1 MRIIHFIM
9 AESTIAKIIDN
20 MDTVFR
26 GDAWHGPS
34 VMEIINSLPISKLL
48 EEHTFSKQSIAQNIF
63 HLTAYKKYVL
73 EKLNDNIHYRL
84 ETEQQNWG
92 TPAEL
97 ADPTTLK
104 ENLIG
109 AHNKLIERLEQL
121 DDSILEKNV
130 PGEYY
135 NFYTLLNGLIQ
146 HDTYHLGMI
155 WVLWQ

>member
-1 MRIIHFIM
+1 M
-9 AESTIAKIIDN
+9 AESTLAKIIDN

-34 VMEIINSLPISKLL
+34 VMEIINSLPVSKLQ
-48 EEHTFSKQSIAQNIF
+48 EQHTISKQSISQNIF

-73 EKLNDNIHYRL
+73 EKLNDNIHFRL
-84 ETEQQNWG
+84 ETDEQNWG
-92 TPAEL
+92 TPEEL
-97 ADPTTLK
+97 LDHVQLK
-104 ENLIG
+104 KNLID
-109 AHNKLIERLEQL
+109 AHTQLINKLEQL

>member
-1 MRIIHFIM
+1 M
-9 AESTIAKIIDN
+9 AESTLTKIIDN

-34 VMEIINSLPISKLL
+34 VMEIINSLPVSKLQ
-48 EEHTFSKQSIAQNIF
+48 EQHTISKQSISQNIF

-84 ETEQQNWG
+84 ETDEQNWG
-92 TPAEL
+92 TPEEL
-97 ADPTTLK
+97 IDHVQLK
-104 ENLIG
+104 KNLMD
-109 AHNKLIERLEQL
+109 AHSQLISKLEQL

>member
-1 MRIIHFIM
+1 MV
-9 AESTIAKIIDN
+9 ESTLARIIDN

-34 VMEIINSLPISKLL
+34 VMEIINSLPVSKLQ
-48 EEHTFSKQSIAQNIF
+48 EHHAISKQSISQNIF
-63 HLTAYKKYVL
+63 HLTAYRRFVL
-73 EKLNDNIHYRL
+73 EKLNENIHFRL
-84 ETEQQNWG
+84 ETDEQNWG
-92 TPAEL
+92 TEEEL
-97 ADPTTLK
+97 LDHMQLK
-104 ENLIG
+104 KNLID
-109 AHNKLIERLEQL
+109 AHNQLISKLEGL